1 MQAYWTLVRREMGAH
16 FFSWTGYVIIA
27 AVLFLIGYSF
37 ANLLLALNSEAT
49 DRPITEV
56 FYGTMYFWL
65 IVVVAAPVI
74 TMRSFALEKYSGTFE
89 TLMTTPVSDFQV
101 VLAKFTGAM
110 LFYVLMWLPLLGCL
124 FVVRYY
130 SNDPTVLDAGTV
142 GATFLGIFLLGG
154 LYMSLGCFASAIT
167 RSQINAAMISFAGG
181 VAIFLLSFI
190 SLSMSTQS
198 GLKAQIFMHLG
209 LIEHMQDFARGVI
222 DTRPVV
228 FYLSLTI
235 FFLFLTFKV
244 VESRRWK

>member
-1 MQAYWTLVRREMGAH
+1 L
-16 FFSWTGYVIIA
+16 SWTGYVIIA
-27 AVLFLIGYSF
+27 AVLFLIGFSF